1 MPAIFNSV
9 EAAPAAHCL
18 HPASAAGAR
27 GREPRRLGAQLDG
40 LVLPR
45 LTARAEGGLVGRER
59 SEWEGPRDPGARGA
73 NGHDP
78 QAMSA
83 GERVGMAAELILT
96 NVGAAETSRRGGIST
111 TVFGHWRRRFV
122 VAARGILSAWGTTA
136 RAALAGPWQ
145 ERGGQEP
152 QDCVSLA
159 AGNSVLWPLPL
170 SE

>member
-1 MPAIFNSV
+1 M
-9 EAAPAAHCL
+9 
-18 HPASAAGAR
+18 
-27 GREPRRLGAQLDG
+27 
-40 LVLPR
+40 VLPR

-83 GERVGMAAELILT
+83 GEWAGMAAELILT

-122 VAARGILSAWGTTA
+122 VAGKGHPVGMGDNGRGGP
-136 RAALAGPWQ
+136 RGALARTRRP
-145 ERGGQEP
+145 RAP
-152 QDCVSLA
+152 
-159 AGNSVLWPLPL
+159 
-170 SE
+170 